1 METKE
6 IKEMMKKMIDL
17 HKTSF
22 DTFFSTMVT
31 YQNQTEK
38 LLQTF
43 AENTPGISE
52 EGKKAITQ
60 WNDAYKKGID
70 DFKKAVDTGYTQ
82 VETLLDLDGM
92 FVFTDQAGKMLD
104 TLTGKSNVAPHN
116 YVKDVMRE
124 WVNIY
129 YKNVKNVEDFFSAVQ
144 QQQGGN
150 KQRK

>member
-1 METKE
+1 METTE

-22 DTFFSTMVT
+22 DTFFSTMVI
-31 YQNQTEK
+31 YQNQAEK

-43 AENTPGISE
+43 TENTPGISD
-52 EGKKAITQ
+52 EGKKVIRQ

-70 DFKKAVDTGYTQ
+70 DLKKAVDTGYTQ

-92 FVFTDQAGKMLD
+92 FVFPDQAGKMLH
-104 TLTGKSNVAPHN
+104 TFTGESNGDPHH
-116 YVKDVMRE
+116 YVKNVMRE

-129 YKNVKNVEDFFSAVQ
+129 YKNVKNVEDFFSAAQ

-150 KQRK
+150 KQKK